1 MHDGTF
7 GSFKTSRKE
16 RIDIRVGVERRRRW
30 ARDEKLRI
38 VGESLE
44 PNAVVTDVAQRNEVS
59 ASLIYVWRRQAL
71 AGLLEGFH
79 RVEVVSETRDYR
91 VSETRD
97 YRAADAPLS
106 MIPAQPG
113 TASTLVRA
121 ACESTAPATRDAPAQ
136 ATTLPAPRATIEVT
150 LPGGAIVR
158 VDGAVDAKAL
168 RTVLGALVPR

>member
-7 GSFKTSRKE
+7 GSFKTSRKG

-91 VSETRD
+91 
-97 YRAADAPLS
+97 AADAPLS
-106 MIPAQPG
+106 MIQAQPG